1 MIGDKKQV
9 KLDSVQAAKKYLGEQ
24 VSSYAT
30 EEELKKFVD
39 RPCNNIG
46 RAVKWYIHIHIYIYT
61 CILWFLNA
69 LEYSLKKDPVVF

>member
-46 RAVKWYIHIHIYIYT
+46 RAVKWYIHIHIYIYMY
-61 CILWFLNA
+61 LMFFERA
-69 LEYSLKKDPVVF
+69 